1 MSQGP
6 NDENPRIEQ
15 EAREAE
21 RRLGALGDRS
31 EDALTDEEA
40 RVSDIDRTEQD
51 AD

>member
-6 NDENPRIEQ
+6 DEENPRIEE

-21 RRLGALGDRS
+21 RRLAALTNRS

-40 RVSDIDRTEQD
+40 RASDEARTEQD
-51 AD
+51 AG

>member
-6 NDENPRIEQ
+6 DEENLRIEE

-21 RRLGALGDRS
+21 RRLAALGDRS

-40 RVSDIDRTEQD
+40 RVPDDARTEQD
-51 AD
+51 AG

>member
-6 NDENPRIEQ
+6 DEENLRIEE

-21 RRLGALGDRS
+21 RRLAALTDRFD
-31 EDALTDEEA
+31 DALTDEEA
-40 RVSDIDRTEQD
+40 RVSDHARTERQ